1 MKKALLAL
9 GMMFTMVSM
18 TIAQPS
24 LQQLLKQARTNKGK
38 PDAHL
43 YIQIAKTWLTTAPD
57 STLKYADAAA
67 RLKPRGADLIGIEA
81 ARGEAFLANG
91 ETEKALKHFKS
102 ARSIAEKQ
110 HNTEEMFNQMCS
122 IGICLSRLQKFDE
135 AQKLYEKVINYG
147 IKHSRM
153 LAFSGYQNYGVL
165 CSRIGRTADCEK
177 MLRNAL
183 KYEDAASD
191 VSLRVSVYSG
201 LGTILTYHPQT
212 FGEAR
217 NFFAKGWTLLA
228 KLTNP

>member
-91 ETEKALKHFKS
+91 ETEKALKHFKL
-102 ARSIAEKQ
+102 ARSVAEKQ

-177 MLRNAL
+177 MLRNA
-183 KYEDAASD
+183 
-191 VSLRVSVYSG
+191 
-201 LGTILTYHPQT
+201 
-212 FGEAR
+212 
-217 NFFAKGWTLLA
+217 
-228 KLTNP
+228 